1 MICRRNSIRLA
12 GYDYSRAGAYFVTI
26 CVQNQLHLL
35 GAIENGSMI
44 CNDAGA
50 MVHEVWQRIPLKFPT
65 TALDEFVVMPNH
77 IHLLLWL
84 DANDVGAIPRGRPHD
99 GDDLGATRRGRP
111 QDGGQAQRPAPTAK
125 PSLPDVM
132 AWFKSLTTASYRHEV
147 YDHNWTPY
155 PGKLWQRSY
164 FDHIVRTE
172 EALAQIRLYIRENPA
187 RWNIDRYHPQPAGV
201 DPRAAEIWRIL
212 QAEAQQKRT

>member
-1 MICRRNSIRLA
+1 MIRRRNSIRRA
-12 GYDYSRAGAYFVTI
+12 GYDYSRTGAYFVTI
-26 CVQNQLHLL
+26 CVQDQLHLL
-35 GAIENGSMI
+35 GAIENGAMI

-50 MVHEVWQRIPLKFPT
+50 MVRKAWQSIPQKFPT

-84 DANDVGAIPRGRPHD
+84 DANVVGAAP
-99 GDDLGATRRGRP
+99 RGRP
-111 QDGGQAQRPAPTAK
+111 QDDGQARGPAPTEMRPVMK
-125 PSLPDVM
+125 PALPDVM
-132 AWFKSLTTASYRHEV
+132 EWFKSLTTANYRHGV

-172 EALAQIRLYIRENPA
+172 EALAQIRIYIRENPA

-212 QAEAQQKRT
+212 QVEAQQKRT